1 MKEIRDD
8 VSMVFEGPNYML
20 HCCEKIRAVL
30 ESEQLDLLYDL
41 RPPTKMYIVFFNME
55 YLIRFLQ
62 LDYKFSKGFHSTVT
76 K

>member
-30 ESEQLDLLYDL
+30 ECEQLDLLYDL
-41 RPPTKMYIVFFNME
+41 RPPTKLKNRENRGVVANAP
-55 YLIRFLQ
+55 LPPHRPN
-62 LDYKFSKGFHSTVT
+62 KG
-76 K
+76 